1 MENNII
7 KDFREQLRRLERELF
22 MQNNQSCCNGVT
34 LAQCHTLLEI
44 ENKGEE
50 SLTELSK
57 SLGLNKST
65 ISRTIEGLVNIG
77 LVDRTI
83 PAKNRRMSNI
93 QLTKA
98 GKRVCNTVN
107 TSNDKYFEEIMSVL
121 NDEEKNEL
129 LCHLNKVINKMVEL
143 RSDKDNCCK

>member
-22 MQNNQSCCNGVT
+22 IQNNQSCCNGVT

-83 PAKNRRMSNI
+83 PAENRRMSNI

-107 TSNDKYFEEIMSVL
+107 TSNDKYFEEIISVL

-129 LCHLNKVINKMVEL
+129 LSHLNKVINKMVEL
-143 RSDKDNCCK
+143 RSDKYNCCK